1 MASAYAFG
9 NVTDDSGYSNSTSVL
24 LLHVPHQWLLKI
36 WLCSTI
42 VMSLPDLIEWAGI
55 KAVKQVMGGGN
66 LPDERIGKNAEIV
79 VGPIIKLGK
88 IIILKQKRT

>member
-55 KAVKQVMGGGN
+55 KAVKQVMGG
-66 LPDERIGKNAEIV
+66 
-79 VGPIIKLGK
+79 VGICLMKELGK
-88 IIILKQKRT
+88 MQKLLLARL